1 MLLRWRVGDN
11 EASGIVE
18 EPIVSRWSVGGECVT
33 GTCCGIR
40 TTDSVL
46 SSLTHPPLG
55 PTTHGGPHT
64 NLPWSHHS
72 HLSFSFYDVIKGKI
86 VPYLT

>member
-18 EPIVSRWSVGGECVT
+18 EPIVSRWSVGEECVT
-33 GTCCGIR
+33 GTCCRIR

-46 SSLTHPPLG
+46 SSLTHPHCGPPLMVD
-55 PTTHGGPHT
+55 PTPV
-64 NLPWSHHS
+64 
-72 HLSFSFYDVIKGKI
+72 HLGNIIPTFHF
-86 VPYLT
+86 PFMTP